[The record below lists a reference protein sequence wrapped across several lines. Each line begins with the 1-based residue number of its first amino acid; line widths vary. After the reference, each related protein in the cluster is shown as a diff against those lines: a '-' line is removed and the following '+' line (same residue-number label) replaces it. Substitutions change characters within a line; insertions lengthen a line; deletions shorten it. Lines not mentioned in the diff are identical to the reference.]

1 MIEHVVLNV
10 GPKTYSFFSTGN
22 DNFFVTYM
30 ILTGCPKKQKRE
42 KRNKCEYLIHSIGL
56 CIHTMSPLNI
66 DFRLHCLEQNFYRS
80 NYFKSFEI
88 VFWNRDDI
96 DGEYFPPT
104 IYNRIHKIAEAKFNS
119 YYVRRIPKYCT
130 FMPSV

>member
-1 MIEHVVLNV
+1 MLNV

-56 CIHTMSPLNI
+56 CILTMSPLNI
-66 DFRLHCLEQNFYRS
+66 DFRLHCLEQNFYRN
-80 NYFKSFEI
+80 NYFKSPNSILIIYDASPNI
-88 VFWNRDDI
+88 VPLCLLCKPVLRQRQIRLGRDQYSLVI
-96 DGEYFPPT
+96 EPSELSWL
-104 IYNRIHKIAEAKFNS
+104 KKF
-119 YYVRRIPKYCT
+119 
-130 FMPSV
+130 